1 LRQDFA
7 DGVRYKVDKINLRSD
22 SPGADATAIV
32 LAGGKSSRM
41 GRPKALLPFGNE
53 PLILHIVREL
63 NRIFAETVVVAAPG
77 QEMPALPATLVRD
90 EMAYQGPVGG
100 ITYGLKAAGKKLC
113 FVTSCDVAFLNAPLI
128 SHLMSRIPNYHVVV
142 PYWQERLQPLHA
154 AYRRSV
160 LPLLEDQLERGELRP
175 IYLFDRVPTCKIGDD
190 EIRRFDPEGL
200 SFFNMNTTD
209 DYARALQRWDELHAS
224 GSQTRNEL
232 VHCTVELFG
241 MAQLL
246 AKTKTVSLAL
256 PQEATLSHLFSALAE
271 RFPILVGRVITPERN
286 QLASGC
292 ACNVN
297 GLEFI
302 RNPTARVKTGD
313 RVLIL
318 SADAGG

>member
-1 LRQDFA
+1 MTQQHTEM
-7 DGVRYKVDKINLRSD
+7 NLAAVQ
-22 SPGADATAIV
+22 PIPDATAIV

-41 GRPKALLPFGNE
+41 GRPKALLPFDNE
-53 PLILHIVREL
+53 PLIVHIVRAL
-63 NRIFAETVVVAAPG
+63 NRIFAETVVVAAPR
-77 QEMPALPATLVRD
+77 QEMPSLPATLVRD

-175 IYLFDRVPTCKIGDD
+175 VYLFDRVPTCKIGEE
-190 EIRRFDPEGL
+190 EIRIFDPDGL
-200 SFFNMNTTD
+200 SFFNMNTPD
-209 DYARALQRWDELHAS
+209 DYQRALQRWSELHPS
-224 GSQTRNEL
+224 GSQTRDET
-232 VHCTVELFG
+232 VSCTVELFG
-241 MAQLL
+241 MAQML

-256 PQEATLSHLFSALAE
+256 PQDATLSHLFSALAE
-271 RFPILVGRVITPERN
+271 RLPMLVGRVITAEKN

-302 RNPTARVKTGD
+302 RNATTRVKSGD
-313 RVLIL
+313 RILIL